1 LEPSARNNA
10 PSARIAKNI
19 GAKRAFPPLLVFSGG
34 LQYPICGKMITEEK
48 GALLEIKNLCCSF
61 PASGGSVFA
70 VNGLGLRIQAGEVHA
85 LIGESGCGKS
95 VTARSI
101 LGLEA
106 ADGGARTSGEIWFRG
121 RDLLKLGEREMRQIR
136 GKDIAMIFQDPGS
149 ALSPLMKAGKQ
160 VAEAVTNHFA
170 DSGDALNEKVA
181 GLLAQVGL
189 NPSDAALYPF
199 EMSGGMQQ
207 RLMIAEAIACS
218 PALLIADEATTALDV
233 TIQKQILD
241 LLRSLRRQLS
251 LSALF
256 ITHNFAVVHE
266 IADRVSVMYAGQ
278 IVESAPTAELLAN
291 PLHPYTKG
299 LIACIPRNGVKPL
312 PVIPGFPPHLK
323 QPPYLCPFAPRCP
336 SAAAKCRT
344 MPPEFK
350 PVSNA
355 HAVRCLCAE

>member
-1 LEPSARNNA
+1 M
-10 PSARIAKNI
+10 
-19 GAKRAFPPLLVFSGG
+19 G
-34 LQYPICGKMITEEK
+34 K

-61 PASGGSVFA
+61 PVSGGSVFA
-70 VNGLGLRIQAGEVHA
+70 VNGLDLRILAGEVHA

-101 LGLEA
+101 LGLETEN
-106 ADGGARTSGEIWFRG
+106 GAQTSGEIWFRG
-121 RDLLKLGEREMRQIR
+121 RDLLQLDEWEMRQIR

-160 VAEAVTNHFA
+160 VAEAITNHFD
-170 DSGDALNEKVA
+170 DSGNALNEKVA

-189 NPSDAALYPF
+189 DPGVATLYPF

-241 LLRSLRRQLS
+241 LLRSLRRQLA

-278 IVESAPTAELLAN
+278 IVESAPPAELLSN

-299 LIACIPRNGVKPL
+299 LIACIPRNGTKPL
-312 PVIPGFPPHLK
+312 PVIPGFPPRLK
-323 QPPYLCPFAPRCP
+323 QPPRLCPFAPRCP
-336 SAAAKCRT
+336 SVADKCRT
-344 MPPEFK
+344 MPPE
-350 PVSNA
+350 PQSASNG
-355 HAVRCLCAE
+355 HEVRCLCAG